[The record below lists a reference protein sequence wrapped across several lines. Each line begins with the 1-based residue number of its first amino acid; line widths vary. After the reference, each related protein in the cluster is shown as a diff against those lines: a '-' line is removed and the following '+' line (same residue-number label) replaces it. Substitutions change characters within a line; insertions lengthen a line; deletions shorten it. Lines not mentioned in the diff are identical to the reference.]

1 MGEWKEYQLDELAS
15 VTGGKRLPLGAF
27 LTDMPTSHPYIRTRD
42 LAGNKVDANALQF
55 VPDDVFPHIKQYIVT
70 AGDIIVSVVG
80 TIGLCAMIPEELH
93 NASLTE
99 NCNRISG
106 FKTSLVS
113 PEYLFFYLTGS
124 VGQDG
129 LRQRTVGS
137 TQPKLPMY
145 NLREMPILLPPVEE
159 QRSIASVLSSL
170 DAKIDLLHRQN
181 KTLEA
186 MAETL
191 FRQWFVEEA
200 EEGWEEMR
208 LDQFSTVGIG
218 RTPPRKEQH
227 WFSTDSTDV
236 KWISIKDMAAEGPF
250 IFSTAEYLTDEAV
263 ERFRVP
269 VIPKDTVVLSFKMT
283 LGRLKITTEEMLSN
297 EAIAHFRINPDSH
310 VTKEFLYLGLK
321 TYQYETLGSTS
332 TIVDSINS
340 GMIREMV
347 LQIPPEPLMDRFME
361 QCGPWFEK
369 IKSNQVQIKTLTALR
384 DTLLPKLMS
393 GEVRVE
399 VEYAHMQ

>member
-1 MGEWKEYQLDELAS
+1 MGEWKT
-15 VTGGKRLPLGAF
+15 VTL
-27 LTDMPTSHPYIRTRD
+27 
-42 LAGNKVDANALQF
+42 
-55 VPDDVFPHIKQYIVT
+55 DDVTTILGDGLHGTPVYDDQGEYYFINGNNLINGRIHLKPETRRVAVDEYKKHKKQLNER
-70 AGDIIVSVVG
+70 
-80 TIGLCAMIPEELH
+80 TI
-93 NASLTE
+93 
-99 NCNRISG
+99 
-106 FKTSLVS
+106 LVS
-113 PEYLFFYLTGS
+113 INGTLGNIALYNGEPCVLGKSACYFNVDEAVDRLYVKYVLMDKTFQSYICEYATGTTIKNMS
-124 VGQDG
+124 
-129 LRQRTVGS
+129 LKAMREFAFE
-137 TQPKLPMY
+137 LPD
-145 NLREMPILLPPVEE
+145 EDE
-159 QRSIASVLSSL
+159 QHAIASVLSSL

-227 WFSTDSTDV
+227 WFSTDSADM

-250 IFSTAEYLTDEAV
+250 IFSTAEFLTEEAV

-283 LGRLKITTEEMLSN
+283 LGRLKITTEAMLSN
-297 EAIAHFRINPDSH
+297 EAISHFRINPDSH

-361 QCGPWFEK
+361 QSGPWFGK
-369 IKSNQVQIKTLTALR
+369 IKSNQVQIQTLTALR

-399 VEYAHMQ
+399 EIIAA

>member
-1 MGEWKEYQLDELAS
+1 MDERKTVTLAEIADDISYGYTESATDEPIGPKFLRITDIASGTVNWEKVPFCPIGDRELAKYRLLPGDIVIARTGTLGANYTLKPSDPQNVVFASYLIRYRINPEKALPAFVGYWLRTPQWNSFVEGVAGGS
-15 VTGGKRLPLGAF
+15 VQPGANAKVLGAF
-27 LTDMPTSHPYIRTRD
+27 EFDLPEFSEQRD
-42 LAGNKVDANALQF
+42 
-55 VPDDVFPHIKQYIVT
+55 IT
-70 AGDIIVSVVG
+70 SVVG
-80 TIGLCAMIPEELH
+80 
-93 NASLTE
+93 
-99 NCNRISG
+99 
-106 FKTSLVS
+106 
-113 PEYLFFYLTGS
+113 
-124 VGQDG
+124 
-129 LRQRTVGS
+129 
-137 TQPKLPMY
+137 
-145 NLREMPILLPPVEE
+145 
-159 QRSIASVLSSL
+159 SL

-191 FRQWFVEEA
+191 YRQWCVEEA
-200 EEGWEEMR
+200 EDGWEEMR
-208 LDQFSTVGIG
+208 LEQFSTVGIG

-227 WFSTDSTDV
+227 WFSTDSNDV

-250 IFSTAEYLTDEAV
+250 IFSTAEYLTEEAV

-283 LGRLKITTEEMLSN
+283 LGRLKITTEAMLSN

-347 LQIPPEPLMDRFME
+347 LQIPPEPLLDRFME

-369 IKSNQVQIKTLTALR
+369 IKANQVQIKTLTALR

-393 GEVRVE
+393 GEVRV
-399 VEYAHMQ
+399 

>member
-15 VTGGKRLPLGAF
+15 VTGGKRLPLGTF

-80 TIGLCAMIPEELH
+80 TIGLCAMIPEKLH

-124 VGQDG
+124 VGQDE

-145 NLREMPILLPPVEE
+145 NLREMPIPLPPVDE
-159 QRSIASVLSSL
+159 QRAIASVLSSL

-186 MAETL
+186 MAEAL
-191 FRQWFVEEA
+191 FRQWFL
-200 EEGWEEMR
+200 EG
-208 LDQFSTVGIG
+208 DGTQ
-218 RTPPRKEQH
+218 
-227 WFSTDSTDV
+227 
-236 KWISIKDMAAEGPF
+236 
-250 IFSTAEYLTDEAV
+250 
-263 ERFRVP
+263 VP
-269 VIPKDTVVLSFKMT
+269 VTDIIDFNPSLPLKKSASAPYLEMKNLQETSSIPDGIRYREFTSGMRFQNGDTL
-283 LGRLKITTEEMLSN
+283 L
-297 EAIAHFRINPDSH
+297 ARISPCLENGKCCY
-310 VTKEFLYLGLK
+310 VQCMKEG
-321 TYQYETLGSTS
+321 EVGWGSTEF
-332 TIVDSINS
+332 IVMRSKKGYSPFLTYALAKSSDFIDFAANTLAGSS
-340 GMIREMV
+340 GRQRAQLNIVMEFQLVKPDANTVTTLNAQFDGFAKRIDLNHR
-347 LQIPPEPLMDRFME
+347 QI
-361 QCGPWFEK
+361 Q
-369 IKSNQVQIKTLTALR
+369 SLTALR

-393 GEVRVE
+393 GEVRVDA
-399 VEYAHMQ
+399 EYLISK

>member
-1 MGEWKEYQLDELAS
+1 LERAP
-15 VTGGKRLPLGAF
+15 VALP
-27 LTDMPTSHPYIRTRD
+27 D
-42 LAGNKVDANALQF
+42 L
-55 VPDDVFPHIKQYIVT
+55 P
-70 AGDIIVSVVG
+70 
-80 TIGLCAMIPEELH
+80 
-93 NASLTE
+93 
-99 NCNRISG
+99 
-106 FKTSLVS
+106 
-113 PEYLFFYLTGS
+113 
-124 VGQDG
+124 
-129 LRQRTVGS
+129 
-137 TQPKLPMY
+137 
-145 NLREMPILLPPVEE
+145 E
-159 QRSIASVLSSL
+159 QRAIASVLSSL

-227 WFSTDSTDV
+227 WFSTDSNDV

-250 IFSTAEYLTDEAV
+250 IFSSAEYLTEEAV

-269 VIPKDTVVLSFKMT
+269 MIPKDTVVLSFKMT
-283 LGRLKITTEEMLSN
+283 LGRLKITTEAMLSN
-297 EAIAHFRINPDSH
+297 EAIAHFRINADSH

-369 IKSNQVQIKTLTALR
+369 VRSNQIQISTLTALR

-399 VEYAHMQ
+399 Y

>member
-1 MGEWKEYQLDELAS
+1 MGEWKEYQLDE
-15 VTGGKRLPLGAF
+15 VIEKFIDYRGKTPTKTTSGVPLITATVVKNGTIEEPNEFISKEDYHSWMRRGYPEVDDVVITTEAPLGEVALLKSKDVALAQRIITLRAYPKKAYNPF
-27 LTDMPTSHPYIRTRD
+27 IKYYLQSPTGQYELESRASGTTV
-42 LAGNKVDANALQF
+42 LG
-55 VPDDVFPHIKQYIVT
+55 IKS
-70 AGDIIVSVVG
+70 SV
-80 TIGLCAMIPEELH
+80 L
-93 NASLTE
+93 
-99 NCNRISG
+99 
-106 FKTSLVS
+106 K
-113 PEYLFFYLTGS
+113 
-124 VGQDG
+124 
-129 LRQRTVGS
+129 
-137 TQPKLPMY
+137 KLPVI
-145 NLREMPILLPPVEE
+145 MPDKDE
-159 QRSIASVLSSL
+159 QVAIASVLLSL
-170 DAKIDLLHRQN
+170 DNKIDLLHRQN

-250 IFSTAEYLTDEAV
+250 IFSTAEYLTEEAV

-283 LGRLKITTEEMLSN
+283 LGRVKITTEAMLSN
-297 EAIAHFRINPDSH
+297 EAIAHFRIKADSH
-310 VTKEFLYLGLK
+310 VTKEYLYLGLK

-347 LQIPPEPLMDRFME
+347 LQIPPEPLMNRFME
-361 QCGPWFEK
+361 QCGPWFDK
-369 IKSNQVQIKTLTALR
+369 IKSNQLQIQTLTALR

-399 VEYAHMQ
+399 TVQNHIEA